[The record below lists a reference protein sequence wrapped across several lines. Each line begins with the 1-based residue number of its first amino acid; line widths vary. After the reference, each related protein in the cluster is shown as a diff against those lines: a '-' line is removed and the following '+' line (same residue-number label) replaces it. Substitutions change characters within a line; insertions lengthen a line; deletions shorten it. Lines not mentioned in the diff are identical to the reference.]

1 MSYYD
6 MCSIHKGEKLGLL
19 PVTTSLTWI
28 TLLFISCN
36 TELESL
42 PQKQFTDYERVPPNQ
57 RLRAT

>member
-6 MCSIHKGEKLGLL
+6 MYSIHKGKELGLL
-19 PVTTSLTWI
+19 PVTASLTWI
-28 TLLFISCN
+28 TLLLISCN

-42 PQKQFTDYERVPPNQ
+42 PQKQFTDYELVAPNQ